1 MRKVLYVG
9 IIWTLLLAVPFTA
22 LAIVASAQV
31 SLHLT
36 AIATWIAG
44 WMGATTGIGRIW
56 ILEFAERWPEVAG
69 MVAGMLVILATL
81 WVARTTDDTEKVES
95 SVKK

>member
-44 WMGATTGIGRIW
+44 LAGATTGIGRIW
-56 ILEFAERWPEVAG
+56 ILELAERWPEAAG

-81 WVARTTDDTEKVES
+81 WVARATDNTETVENT
-95 SVKK
+95 VKK

>member
-1 MRKVLYVG
+1 MRKILFVAIV
-9 IIWTLLLAVPFTA
+9 WTFLLAIPFTA
-22 LAIVASAQV
+22 LAIVASAQI

-44 WMGATTGIGRIW
+44 LANATTGIGRIW
-56 ILEFAERWPEVAG
+56 VLEFAERWPEAAG

-81 WVARTTDDTEKVES
+81 WVARSTDKKES
-95 SVKK
+95 VDSPVRK